1 MHVEYWRKSEV
12 FNYTDNRKSIKDISK
27 MFEEKTLIVDES
39 YQRRSVWGEK
49 DKVRL
54 VETVLLNLI
63 IPVLFFWKADTD
75 AETGESITHIVDGQ
89 QRIKALCSFVNNDF
103 KLKTQFLLDKSAKEK
118 YGNKYFK
125 DLESEDKKNFWLYQL
140 MVIDIDPSATR
151 EDIITM
157 FNRLN
162 LTDYNLNDQEKR
174 NSMSGEFASLARE
187 LSDAPIWEERH
198 LFTTTDIKRM
208 KDVEFCASLI
218 LLYRNGIID
227 QTDQTA
233 LNQAYEEL
241 QAGYKD
247 AETDKEAINNAI
259 EQISQ
264 FFVSDD
270 VTKFLKKKTQL
281 YTLFSVVFYMQ
292 RNKIGITAEN
302 LQNLKS
308 FVELYAVFDNDMDLT
323 GNITD
328 TEKKLF
334 DWLKKYK
341 LASSEGL
348 NKHTNRM
355 IRFNVMKDFLFGLV
369 EELREAIKPLLS
381 KMQAEREKMPL
392 EPIENT
398 VE

>member
-187 LSDAPIWEERH
+187 LSDAPIWEQRH

-247 AETDKEAINNAI
+247 AEADKEAINNAI

-355 IRFNVMKDFLFGLV
+355 IRFNVMKDFLFGLD

>member
-247 AETDKEAINNAI
+247 
-259 EQISQ
+259 
-264 FFVSDD
+264 
-270 VTKFLKKKTQL
+270 
-281 YTLFSVVFYMQ
+281 
-292 RNKIGITAEN
+292 
-302 LQNLKS
+302 
-308 FVELYAVFDNDMDLT
+308 
-323 GNITD
+323 
-328 TEKKLF
+328 
-334 DWLKKYK
+334 
-341 LASSEGL
+341 
-348 NKHTNRM
+348 
-355 IRFNVMKDFLFGLV
+355 
-369 EELREAIKPLLS
+369 
-381 KMQAEREKMPL
+381 
-392 EPIENT
+392 
-398 VE
+398 